1 MSKIT
6 DIILSSIEEFNDSS
20 DLDSPISNDLEVKLF
35 GSSGQL
41 DSIGLV
47 NLIVIIEEQI
57 DDELDINIS
66 IASEKAMSQK
76 RSPFRSIA
84 ALSEFVE
91 LLVQD
96 EKNA

>member
-1 MSKIT
+1 LSKIT